1 MAFNAPV
8 KRSSDIKPLR
18 GSEKV
23 AALLLAMGRELS
35 GSVLKEFDPEE
46 IRIVTRA
53 AAELKPISTPE
64 LESII
69 EEFAQNFS
77 AGPNIL
83 GNVGELEKLL
93 NGVLPPDQISDIISE
108 VLGNKTKSVW
118 DRISSRLRKPAGKLS
133 AQGASA
139 DGRSGALE
147 SEARMCGKGHESS
160 AVRYPA

>member
-1 MAFNAPV
+1 MAFSAPV
-8 KRSSDIKPLR
+8 KRNSDI
-18 GSEKV
+18 GHC
-23 AALLLAMGRELS
+23 AAPRRSPRCFLAMGRELS
-35 GSVLKEFDPEE
+35 GGVLKEFDPEE

-93 NGVLPPDQISDIISE
+93 NGVLPPEQISDIISE

-118 DRISSRLRKPAGKLS
+118 DRISHRLRKPAGKLS

-139 DGRSGALE
+139 DGRFGALKGQ
-147 SEARMCGKGHESS
+147 AGMCRKGHESP